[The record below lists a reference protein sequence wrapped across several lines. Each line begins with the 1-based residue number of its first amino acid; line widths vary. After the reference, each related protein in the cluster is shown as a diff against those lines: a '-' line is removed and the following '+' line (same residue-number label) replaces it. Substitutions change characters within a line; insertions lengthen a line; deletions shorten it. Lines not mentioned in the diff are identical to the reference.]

1 MKFAAHAMR
10 ARNPGQPA
18 LLLALLATAAGTD
31 APRVRVFDVGFKK
44 TGTTSFSNACAMMS
58 LREVGLESK
67 ARLLRVEAAAL
78 ARQAAGTQTFFD
90 IVDRYECFQDSPFTN
105 PQLVPLLADRYAS
118 AKFVLTTRNGT
129 AWAGSAMRWI
139 DHKHRDNPNYGA
151 AFWRALGWRGD
162 APPSVAD
169 AAALLA
175 AHDDGVRAYFAGR
188 NESRRLLE
196 LDFARETD
204 AAAFWTR
211 LCDFVGLPGRCPCPP
226 VPRSNALGG
235 PARDELG
242 QPVGRRRRR

>member
-1 MKFAAHAMR
+1 MNFAAHAMR
-10 ARNPGQPA
+10 ARNPGQQPA

-129 AWAGSAMRWI
+129 A
-139 DHKHRDNPNYGA
+139 H
-151 AFWRALGWRGD
+151 GD
-162 APPSVAD
+162 AAPLQLISR
-169 AAALLA
+169 
-175 AHDDGVRAYFAGR
+175 HDH
-188 NESRRLLE
+188 
-196 LDFARETD
+196 
-204 AAAFWTR
+204 
-211 LCDFVGLPGRCPCPP
+211 P
-226 VPRSNALGG
+226 
-235 PARDELG
+235 
-242 QPVGRRRRR
+242 

>member
-1 MKFAAHAMR
+1 MR
-10 ARNPGQPA
+10 AHNPGQQPA

-44 TGTTSFSNACAMMS
+44 TGTTSFSNACALMS

-129 AWAGSAMRWI
+129 AWTGSAMRWI

-175 AHDDGVRAYFAGR
+175 AHDDGVRAHFAGR
-188 NESRRLLE
+188 NEARRLLE
-196 LDFARETD
+196 LDFARSRSGRGSASCRIFERRPATTR
-204 AAAFWTR
+204 AAGAR
-211 LCDFVGLPGRCPCPP
+211 
-226 VPRSNALGG
+226 GG
-235 PARDELG
+235 PRAFLSGGAQSG
-242 QPVGRRRRR
+242 QPVRFCGV